1 METTAQRI
9 DKSDISWYSCER
21 KKVIFMRLG
30 TKAKENYKWVIAII
44 SFLMVATSLGFCSGN
59 KSMYLDAVTKA
70 QNIERSVYNIGD
82 SIRYIATAVLNL
94 FFGVQIAKFGPK
106 KMILAGFAALIAS
119 CLLYSVGTALW
130 MFYIAGALLGVG
142 VAWCTTTVVGFVV
155 ARWFDKN
162 QGTVMGIVMAANGLG
177 VAVSAQII
185 SPMIENEA
193 RNGFGYQ
200 DAYRFTALVLMGVAI
215 LALIFFKDKPW
226 GYVDDGK
233 PVVKKK
239 QPKGGFS
246 WAGIAYEEAIKKWY
260 FWITALCILLIGISV
275 QAASGHTV
283 AHLKDTGLDPDYVKN
298 VWSFHG
304 LTLAATKILI
314 GFLYDR
320 LGLKKTLLFCEIT
333 GAASI
338 LMLSFCTAS
347 TPILGAVGAT
357 LISFALPL
365 ENVMLPIIAADV
377 FGEKSYA
384 KIMGIVVA
392 LNTAGHAIG
401 SPLTDLVREHSGGT
415 YQLIFFLYGIGLAVI
430 AVVFHF
436 VLRAAG
442 KDREAIQA
450 AAEA

>member
-1 METTAQRI
+1 MDLNQQQQRTR
-9 DKSDISWYSCER
+9 DW
-21 KKVIFMRLG
+21 
-30 TKAKENYKWVIAII
+30 YKWIIAAI
-44 SFLMVATSLGFCSGN
+44 SFLMIATSLGFCSGN

-70 QNIERSVYNIGD
+70 QGIERSVYNIGD
-82 SIRYIATAVLNL
+82 SIRYITTAILNL

-119 CLLYSVGTALW
+119 CLLYSVGQSIW
-130 MFYIAGALLGVG
+130 VFYAAGALLGVG

-162 QGTVMGIVMAANGLG
+162 QGTVMGVVMAANGLG

-185 SPMIENEA
+185 APMIDSNA
-193 RNGFGYQ
+193 FGYQ
-200 DAYRFTALVLMGVAI
+200 KAYRFTALVLLGVAL
-215 LALIFFKDKPW
+215 LALFFFKDKPW
-226 GYVDDGK
+226 GFVDDGK
-233 PVVKKK
+233 TVAKKK

-246 WAGIAYEEAIKKWY
+246 WEGISFEKALKKWY
-260 FWITALCILLIGISV
+260 FWVTAICILIIGISV

-283 AHLKDTGLDPDYVKN
+283 AHLKDTGLDPDFVKN

-320 LGLKKTLLFCEIT
+320 LGLKKTLLFCEII

-338 LMLSFCTAS
+338 LMLAFCTDT
-347 TPILGAVGAT
+347 TPVLGAIGAT
-357 LISFALPL
+357 AISFALPL

-377 FGEKSYA
+377 FGQKSYA

-401 SPLTDLVREHSGGT
+401 SPITDLVREHSGGT
-415 YQLIFFLYGIGLAVI
+415 YKLIFIIYGVGLAVI
-430 AVVFHF
+430 AVIFHF
-436 VLRAAG
+436 VLKGAG
-442 KDREAIQA
+442 KDRVAIQSAAEKA
-450 AAEA
+450 AAE